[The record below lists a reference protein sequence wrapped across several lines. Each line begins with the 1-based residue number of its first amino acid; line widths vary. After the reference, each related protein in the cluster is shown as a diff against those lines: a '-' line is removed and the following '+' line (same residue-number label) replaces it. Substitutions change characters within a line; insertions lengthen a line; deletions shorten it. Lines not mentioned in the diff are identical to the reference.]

1 MNRIVAKLFRQRIGR
16 KSLFIK
22 KKKKRNKIESG
33 NSTELIYYYK
43 ALKTFNGKKKRPLL
57 SAKGLE
63 LNFYPAHLLE
73 NRANFDRE

>member
-22 KKKKRNKIESG
+22 KKNETKLNRGTRPNLFIITKR
-33 NSTELIYYYK
+33 
-43 ALKTFNGKKKRPLL
+43 LKRSMEKKKRPLL

>member
-33 NSTELIYYYK
+33 NSTELIYYHE
-43 ALKTFNGKKKRPLL
+43 ALKTFNGKKKDH
-57 SAKGLE
+57 S
-63 LNFYPAHLLE
+63 
-73 NRANFDRE
+73 

>member
-1 MNRIVAKLFRQRIGR
+1 MNRIVAKLFRQRIDR
-16 KSLFIK
+16 KNLFIK

-33 NSTELIYYYK
+33 NSTELIYYHK

>member
-33 NSTELIYYYK
+33 NSTELIYYHE

>member
-1 MNRIVAKLFRQRIGR
+1 MNRIVAKLFRQRIDR

-22 KKKKRNKIESG
+22 KKNETKLNRGTRPNLFIITKRLKRSVEKKS
-33 NSTELIYYYK
+33 
-43 ALKTFNGKKKRPLL
+43 PLL
-57 SAKGLE
+57 SAKSLE